1 MASTVDLLI
10 FGLAP
15 LVALWILSW
24 ERILSHVDEVRAN
37 WTE

>member
-15 LVALWILSW
+15 LVALWILS
-24 ERILSHVDEVRAN
+24 
-37 WTE
+37 